1 MRNNN
6 STSNSTGDG
15 FMLTCRHNEWQWC
28 GPVDPTLILGQVKH
42 LGTATVSGEVQ
53 RRAIAFVLGTHAHDV
68 NLPTAPPPADVEAAA
83 TAASETDESGTEA
96 ANLAGGSTHSSPSDR
111 TAATMANIAGASYVA
126 ELCSPV
132 QTFSPLDVC
141 QVNTSYAKFT
151 FPTEVAV

>member
-1 MRNNN
+1 
-6 STSNSTGDG
+6 
-15 FMLTCRHNEWQWC
+15 MLTCRHNEWQWC
-28 GPVDPTLILGQVKH
+28 GSDPTLILGQVKH

-68 NLPTAPPPADVEAAA
+68 NLPTAPPPADAAAAA
-83 TAASETDESGTEA
+83 TAASEPAAAAAAAASETDEPGTEA

-141 QVNTSYAKFT
+141 QINTSYEKFT